1 MSGEVSQKKQLTQE
15 EKEERQREYRK
26 QWYEKNKEKKKAQVT
41 ERYNQKQAEIIE
53 YNTLISERYRESYK
67 LLRELVGNSYIISED
82 FKTRAIEVLN
92 IGKKK

>member
-1 MSGEVSQKKQLTQE
+1 MSAEVSQKKQLTQE

-53 YNTLISERYRESYK
+53 YNTQISERYRESYK
-67 LLRELVGNSYIISED
+67 LLREIFDSLPEEH
-82 FKTRAIEVLN
+82 KARAIEVLN